1 MSIDIKTARLTH
13 KNIYINVLEDLL
25 DTWEEWDTGYEQQ
38 NDLHNEL
45 TEEGIIHTWDG
56 EYVTHIEGRM

>member
-1 MSIDIKTARLTH
+1 M
-13 KNIYINVLEDLL
+13 EDLL

-56 EYVTHIEGRM
+56 EYVTYIEGRM